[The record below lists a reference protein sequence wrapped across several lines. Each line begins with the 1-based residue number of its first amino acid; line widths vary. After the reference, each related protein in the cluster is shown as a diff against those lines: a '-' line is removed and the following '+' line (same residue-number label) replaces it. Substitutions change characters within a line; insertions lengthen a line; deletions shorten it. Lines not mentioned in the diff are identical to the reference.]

1 MKKAPRPA
9 RFQFR
14 RTMSSNPIKLFAFVG
29 VAAIVVA
36 GMVSQNLEPALS
48 PQAQKASPAATSQ
61 SWWSSLFGGM
71 EFRREPASAPIAA
84 KPQPAAAQ
92 APAAKAASGFG
103 SVVLKQDRAGH
114 YNAQIEIDGQR
125 IPMLVDTGATVV
137 ALRSEDATRLGINPM
152 PNDFNVSIS
161 TANGEIKAA
170 RANLRE
176 VRLENITVTDVQA
189 VVLPAGVLSQSLL
202 GMSFMKKLSNF
213 QISDGELILKP

>member
-1 MKKAPRPA
+1 
-9 RFQFR
+9 
-14 RTMSSNPIKLFAFVG
+14 MSSNPIKLFAFVG
-29 VAAIVVA
+29 VAAIVAA
-36 GMVSQNLEPALS
+36 GMVSHNFEPALS
-48 PQAQKASPAATSQ
+48 PQSQKASPATPSQ
-61 SWWSSLFGGM
+61 SWWSSMFGGM
-71 EFRREPASAPIAA
+71 ELRREPASAPITP

-92 APAAKAASGFG
+92 VPAAKPASGFG
-103 SVVLKQDRAGH
+103 AVVLKQDRAGH

-137 ALRSEDATRLGINPM
+137 ALRSEDASRLGINPM

-202 GMSFMKKLSNF
+202 GMSFMKKLSKF